1 MIKNG
6 ESFVHFK
13 LRVKEELKDL
23 ELNNPELVE
32 EYKKEL
38 VIFVHDST
46 VMQNVTGKES
56 PLNLTMNQARDYVRT
71 IIPDT
76 YNGKTNEEIDAE
88 IDEQTKTATFAI
100 ACFLLFIFAIGGFFV
115 FKLFQGVGMVLG
127 L

>member
-1 MIKNG
+1 MIKEG

-13 LRVKEELKDL
+13 LRVKEEIKDL
-23 ELNNPELVE
+23 ELNNPELVD

-46 VMQNVTGKES
+46 VMQLLMGKES

-71 IIPDT
+71 IIPDY
-76 YNGKTNEEIDAE
+76 YNGKSNEEIETE
-88 IDEQTKTATFAI
+88 ISESTKSATVAI
-100 ACFLLFIFAIGGFFV
+100 AVFLLFMFAIGGFLV
-115 FKLFQGVGMVLG
+115 FKLFEGVGMVLG

>member
-1 MIKNG
+1 MVKDG

-46 VMQNVTGKES
+46 VMQTIMGKES

-71 IIPDT
+71 IIPD
-76 YNGKTNEEIDAE
+76 YFNGKTNEEIEKDILDNE
-88 IDEQTKTATFAI
+88 KTGLQFI
-100 ACFLLFIFAIGGFFV
+100 VGFFLFIFAIGGFLV
-115 FKLFQGVGMVLG
+115 FSLFKMALG
-127 L
+127 LW

>member
-1 MIKNG
+1 MIKDG

-46 VMQNVTGKES
+46 VMQTIMGKES

-71 IIPDT
+71 IIPD
-76 YNGKTNEEIDAE
+76 YFNGKTNEEIEKDILE
-88 IDEQTKTATFAI
+88 DQKTGLQFMAG
-100 ACFLLFIFAIGGFFV
+100 FLLFIFAIGGFLV
-115 FKLFQGVGMVLG
+115 FNLLKVVLG

>member
-1 MIKNG
+1 MVKDG

-46 VMQNVTGKES
+46 VMQTIMGKES

-71 IIPDT
+71 IVPD
-76 YNGKTNEEIDAE
+76 YFNGKTNEEIEKDILE
-88 IDEQTKTATFAI
+88 DQKTGLQFMAG
-100 ACFLLFIFAIGGFFV
+100 FLLFIFAIGGFLV
-115 FKLFQGVGMVLG
+115 FNLLKVVLG

>member
-1 MIKNG
+1 MIKDG

-23 ELNNPELVE
+23 ELNSPELVE

-46 VMQNVTGKES
+46 VMQTIMGKES

-71 IIPDT
+71 IIPD
-76 YNGKTNEEIDAE
+76 YFNGKTNEEIEKDILE
-88 IDEQTKTATFAI
+88 DQKTGLQFMAG
-100 ACFLLFIFAIGGFFV
+100 FLLFIFAIGGFLV
-115 FKLFQGVGMVLG
+115 FNLLKVVLG

>member
-1 MIKNG
+1 MVKDG
-6 ESFVHFK
+6 ESFVHFM

-46 VMQNVTGKES
+46 VMQTIMGKES

-71 IIPDT
+71 IIPD
-76 YNGKTNEEIDAE
+76 YFNGKTNEEIEAE
-88 IDEQTKTATFAI
+88 INEAEKFATNLVAV
-100 ACFLLFIFAIGGFFV
+100 FLLVIFAIGGFFV
-115 FKLFQGVGMVLG
+115 FKLFEGVGMVLG

>member
-1 MIKNG
+1 MVKDG

-46 VMQNVTGKES
+46 VMQTIMGKES

-71 IIPDT
+71 IIPD
-76 YNGKTNEEIDAE
+76 YFNGKTNEEIEKDILDNE
-88 IDEQTKTATFAI
+88 KTGLQFI
-100 ACFLLFIFAIGGFFV
+100 VGFFLFIFAIGGFLV
-115 FKLFQGVGMVLG
+115 FSLFKMALG